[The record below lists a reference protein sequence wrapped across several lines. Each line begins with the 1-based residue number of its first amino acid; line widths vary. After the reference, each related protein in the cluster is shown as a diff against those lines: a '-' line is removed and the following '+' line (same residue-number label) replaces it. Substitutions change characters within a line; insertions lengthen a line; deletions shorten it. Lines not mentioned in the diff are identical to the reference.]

1 MTYTFMLI
9 KGKSL
14 DGNPISRM
22 TRKQIMA
29 TIIAH
34 KIESDEEKKAQKK
47 SSRRRR

>member
-1 MTYTFMLI
+1 MLV

-14 DGNPISRM
+14 DGNPISKM

-34 KIESDEEKKAQKK
+34 KIESDQEKKAQKQAN
-47 SSRRRR
+47 RRRR